1 MDKAAAERE
10 AIRLWHNL
18 PVQDRLTRGQASAF
32 AHMIAPTIDFGEPD
46 KRAKLIESWI
56 AKELPRTD
64 AALTLSAEGS
74 GGQPRLAPP
83 AWPQREGASAIAFVI
98 SLLIMIA
105 RRPDIVA
112 DARLWAED
120 GAVWFA
126 DAYNFGPLAPLL
138 TPHAGYLQLFPR
150 LSFAVAAV
158 LPLQAV
164 PAFAVWVGLLLRAAL
179 PAFVFSSRFSW
190 IDWRAKVAVTA
201 YFLLMPNLAE
211 VHANIQNTSWYL
223 GLYLLAV
230 VLADPPR
237 SRRWHFHD
245 WVVLLIAGTT
255 GPLVLFL
262 LPCLALRTLAQRGT
276 PAVRLSFAAVALA
289 LSTLQLILL
298 LLSDMTAGALSLA
311 GTDAVTALQIFASRV
326 ALGFLTPARWS
337 TVLGAQTIALP
348 VVAAA
353 AAIIVAVLVRGN
365 WKARGVGVI
374 APLIVLAALYTP
386 ILGFVRT
393 QWRPL
398 LGIDE
403 PGYYVVTNMAWASTL
418 IFFAALLLPR
428 LSSFALAAIVG
439 VCGFLILF
447 EFTLPPVQGPAF
459 GQQVQLVQAA
469 RVGET
474 VVVPISPPG
483 WQMALIKH

>member
-64 AALTLSAEGS
+64 SVLTLAAEGG
-74 GGQPRLAPP
+74 GGQPRISPP

-126 DAYNFGPLAPLL
+126 DAYNFGPWGPLL

-150 LSFAVAAV
+150 LTFSVAAF

-164 PAFAVWVGLLLRAAL
+164 PAFAVWVGLMLRAAL

-211 VHANIQNTSWYL
+211 VHVNIQNTSWYL

-237 SRRWHFHD
+237 SGRWKSHD
-245 WVVLLIAGTT
+245 WLVLLIAGAT
-255 GPLVLFL
+255 GPLILFVLL
-262 LPCLALRTLAQRGT
+262 CLGLRTLAQRGT
-276 PAVRLSFAAVALA
+276 PAARLRFAAVAMGLSA
-289 LSTLQLILL
+289 LQLL
-298 LLSDMTAGALSLA
+298 LLLLGDRSTGALSLA
-311 GTDAVTALQIFASRV
+311 GTDASTALQIFTSRV

-337 TVLGAQTIALP
+337 TVLGAQSIALP
-348 VVAAA
+348 VAAA
-353 AAIIVAVLVRGN
+353 AFAIITAVLLRGN
-365 WKARGVGVI
+365 WKARGVVLI
-374 APLIVLAALYTP
+374 APLIMLAALYTP
-386 ILGFVRT
+386 ILGYVRT
-393 QWRPL
+393 QGPPL

-418 IFFAALLLPR
+418 TFFAALLLPR

-459 GQQVQLVQAA
+459 GQQVPLAQAA
-469 RVGET
+469 PVGET

-483 WQMALIKH
+483 WQMTLIKR